1 MINNISRIPETAEQ
15 YINLVRMLGAMI
27 EYSLAELQNKEFVSE
42 EDRFSTLARVA
53 EVVETIS
60 SLRGD
65 SSLFDNL
72 RPSGLIEY
80 QKEMY
85 AIEDS
90 ARAKL
95 VSLGYKYPG
104 VNHE

>member
-1 MINNISRIPETAEQ
+1 MTNNTGNIPETAEQ
-15 YINLVRMLGAMI
+15 YIDLVRTLGAMA
-27 EYSLAELQNKEFVSE
+27 EYSLAELQNKEFVSYK
-42 EDRFSTLARVA
+42 DRFSALARAA

-65 SSLFDNL
+65 SSLFDKL
-72 RPSGLIEY
+72 RPTGLIEY

-104 VNHE
+104 VNYE